1 MTTNFKTIDDIS
13 REFCPIFYLHPN
25 EQHNPCSVPDLMR
38 NCKFEYYG
46 VPPTNLLTLP
56 PRTEGPSYVIE
67 NSTLR
72 AADTNEK
79 LLALLGDF
87 TGLSFK
93 ESPERKL
100 VILNENI
107 PMSTEV
113 QAIFNDP
120 FTYMKTTYFTVIYLL
135 FYGYNGTLEPHVFDQ
150 EYATCLFQCKGFQ
163 YVNNKLEIN
172 TPSLFR
178 IYLSSH
184 GKGRW
189 FNRDEFEYVNGRPSI
204 YVAAEAHSM
213 YTKPLVIRKFFGLG
227 NDETAKG
234 EVYDPINNVVVLADP
249 RSSLAKV
256 YYEANKLY
264 YFNGLYEKQSS
275 ILFSERRTNILMYDG
290 YYKTAST
297 AELWEIKPFDKYK
310 GLFITFFRVSFIL
323 IVLILIDNDSIGSL
337 ISQSVLVILTII
349 CFFLFQ
355 WLYVS

>member
-1 MTTNFKTIDDIS
+1 MTSNVKTIDEIS

-25 EQHNPCSVPDLMR
+25 ELYKPTSVPEIMR
-38 NCKFEYYG
+38 NSRFEYYG
-46 VPPTNLLTLP
+46 VPPTNILTLP
-56 PRTEGPSYVIE
+56 PKTNDASYMIE

-87 TGLSFK
+87 TGLSYK
-93 ESPERKL
+93 SDRKL
-100 VILNENI
+100 VFVNDNI
-107 PMSTEV
+107 PMSKEV
-113 QAIFNDP
+113 QAIFSDP
-120 FTYMKTTYFTVIYLL
+120 FTYMNKTYFTVIYLL

-150 EYATCLFQCKGFQ
+150 EYATCLFECKKFQ
-163 YVNNKLEIN
+163 YVDNKLEIDA
-172 TPSLFR
+172 PSLFR

-189 FNRDEFEYVNGRPSI
+189 FNRDEFEYINQRPII
-204 YVAAEAHSM
+204 YVAVEAHSM
-213 YTKPLVIRKFFGLG
+213 YNKPLVMRKFFGFG

-234 EVYDPINNVVVLADP
+234 EVYDPVDNVVVLADP
-249 RSSLAKV
+249 LSSLAKV

-275 ILFSERRTNILMYDG
+275 ILFAERRTNILMYDG

-297 AELWEIKPFDKYK
+297 AELWEVEQFKKYK
-310 GLFITFFRVSFIL
+310 GLFITFFQVCLFL
-323 IVLILIDNDSIGSL
+323 IVLILIDNDDFCSL
-337 ISQSVLVILTII
+337 ISQSGLVILTIVCI
-349 CFFLFQ
+349 FLFQ